1 MKTIKIIVP
10 TILYA
15 GMLLPCMAQSSL
27 VDSIQDR
34 FKDQLML
41 FPQEKLY
48 LHTDKSAYIAG
59 DTIWF
64 RAHVVDAATH
74 IPATVSR
81 CVYVELINQLDSV
94 IHRVRVCLSDSI
106 YCGYM
111 PIPISAPQSSYHLC
125 AYTRFMENLNQDCLF
140 DVELPVINPVITG
153 NISETLKIK
162 DEQQDVTASLFD
174 LNHQNDIL
182 SVALSP
188 VVLAKLSRGEKLYL
202 AMHCRGI
209 VFYAEAL
216 EKERERYLFDI
227 STFPAG
233 VVQTLLLDDRLHLLD
248 QHLLCT
254 NEKKGPDIKF
264 TTDKPTYSRREQ
276 VNVVMKLLDETGKP
290 LKGNF
295 SVSVTDDASVC
306 LDSLRMIAPYLLWE
320 SDLSA
325 DRQQW
330 PRYNL
335 KNLLNGNYQHPGG
348 RFDVSPEI
356 KGIAYDFYSRKA
368 KTDAEVS
375 IFGIES
381 LFSAKQHTDSLGRF
395 CFTGFDFPEGS
406 TFLIRATGKRGNKS
420 IQPIVEPEVFYPFKH
435 SVVNHNANSAKSYAY
450 RNENQERFD
459 SLAQA
464 MNSYQLDEVI
474 VKADSVKK
482 IGKSVYHSFMGRV
495 KTAEELMT
503 PHPRS
508 LTDMLERFPGVYI
521 SGDSVML
528 SGIKNE
534 LFFLDDIP
542 TIFEDVRNINI
553 DEIDEIEVIKDAS
566 AAVFGMKG
574 ANGAILIMT
583 KRGEITR
590 PELVRNVVR
599 VSPLGYQRLKR
610 FYPVCYDTEEKQS
623 SVSEDNRSTLYW
635 NPCVPITDNGE
646 ASFDF
651 YTSDSD
657 TPYTILVQGVSEDG
671 RIISLKRKISRTV
684 TRLITLKSHTELY
697 LSCDMALILSKRIVK
712 FQITSSNPNV
722 EL

>member
-81 CVYVELINQLDSV
+81 CVYVELINQSDSV

-111 PIPISAPQSSYHLC
+111 PIPISVPQSSYHLC

-153 NISETLKIK
+153 NIYETLKIK
-162 DEQQDVTASLFD
+162 DEQQDATASLFD

-188 VVLAKLSRGEKLYL
+188 AVLAKLSRGEKLYL

-254 NEKKGPDIKF
+254 NERKGPDIKF

-295 SVSVTDDASVC
+295 SVSVTDDANVC

-435 SVVNHNANSAKSYAY
+435 SVVNHNANSTKSYAY

-542 TIFEDVRNINI
+542 TTFEDVRNINI

-684 TRLITLKSHTELY
+684 TR
-697 LSCDMALILSKRIVK
+697 
-712 FQITSSNPNV
+712 
-722 EL
+722 

>member
-1 MKTIKIIVP
+1 
-10 TILYA
+10 
-15 GMLLPCMAQSSL
+15 
-27 VDSIQDR
+27 
-34 FKDQLML
+34 
-41 FPQEKLY
+41 
-48 LHTDKSAYIAG
+48 
-59 DTIWF
+59 
-64 RAHVVDAATH
+64 
-74 IPATVSR
+74 
-81 CVYVELINQLDSV
+81 
-94 IHRVRVCLSDSI
+94 
-106 YCGYM
+106 
-111 PIPISAPQSSYHLC
+111 
-125 AYTRFMENLNQDCLF
+125 
-140 DVELPVINPVITG
+140 
-153 NISETLKIK
+153 
-162 DEQQDVTASLFD
+162 
-174 LNHQNDIL
+174 
-182 SVALSP
+182 
-188 VVLAKLSRGEKLYL
+188 
-202 AMHCRGI
+202 MHCRGI

-254 NEKKGPDIKF
+254 NERKGPDIKF
-264 TTDKPTYSRREQ
+264 TTDKPTYNRREQ

-335 KNLLNGNYQHPGG
+335 KNLLNGNYQHPAGL
-348 RFDVSPEI
+348 FDVYPEI
-356 KGIAYDFYSRKA
+356 KGVAYDFYSRKA

-406 TFLIRATGKRGNKS
+406 PFLIRATGKRGNKS

-435 SVVNHNANSAKSYAY
+435 SAVNHNANSAKSYAY
-450 RNENQERFD
+450 RNENRERFD

-508 LTDMLERFPGVYI
+508 LADMLERFPGVYI

-542 TIFEDVRNINI
+542 TTFEDVRNINI

-610 FYPVCYDTEEKQS
+610 FYPICYDTEEKQS

-671 RIISLKRKISRTV
+671 RIISLKRKIFRTV
-684 TRLITLKSHTELY
+684 TR
-697 LSCDMALILSKRIVK
+697 
-712 FQITSSNPNV
+712 
-722 EL
+722 

>member
-81 CVYVELINQLDSV
+81 CVYVELINQSDSV

-111 PIPISAPQSSYHLC
+111 PIPISVPQSSYHLC

-162 DEQQDVTASLFD
+162 DEQQDATASLFD

-254 NEKKGPDIKF
+254 NERKGPDIKF

-276 VNVVMKLLDETGKP
+276 VNVIMKLLDETGKP

-295 SVSVTDDASVC
+295 SVSVTDDANVC

-435 SVVNHNANSAKSYAY
+435 SVVNHNTNSTKSYAY

-542 TIFEDVRNINI
+542 TTFEDVRNINI

-646 ASFDF
+646 ASFYF

-684 TRLITLKSHTELY
+684 TR
-697 LSCDMALILSKRIVK
+697 
-712 FQITSSNPNV
+712 
-722 EL
+722 

>member
-81 CVYVELINQLDSV
+81 CVYVELINQSDSV

-111 PIPISAPQSSYHLC
+111 PIPISVPQSSYHLC

-153 NISETLKIK
+153 NIYETLKIK
-162 DEQQDVTASLFD
+162 DEQQDATASLFD

-254 NEKKGPDIKF
+254 NERKGPDIKF

-435 SVVNHNANSAKSYAY
+435 SVVNHNANSTKSYAY

-542 TIFEDVRNINI
+542 TTFEDVRNINI

-684 TRLITLKSHTELY
+684 TR
-697 LSCDMALILSKRIVK
+697 
-712 FQITSSNPNV
+712 
-722 EL
+722 

>member
-81 CVYVELINQLDSV
+81 CVYVELINQSDSV

-111 PIPISAPQSSYHLC
+111 PIPISVPQSSYHLC

-153 NISETLKIK
+153 NIYETLKIK
-162 DEQQDVTASLFD
+162 DEQQDATASLFD

-254 NEKKGPDIKF
+254 NERKGPDIKF

-295 SVSVTDDASVC
+295 SVSVTDDANVC

-335 KNLLNGNYQHPGG
+335 KNLLNGNYQHPDG

-435 SVVNHNANSAKSYAY
+435 SVVNHNANSTKSYAY

-542 TIFEDVRNINI
+542 TTFEDVRNINI

-684 TRLITLKSHTELY
+684 TR
-697 LSCDMALILSKRIVK
+697 
-712 FQITSSNPNV
+712 
-722 EL
+722 

>member
-153 NISETLKIK
+153 NIYETLKIK
-162 DEQQDVTASLFD
+162 DEQQDATASLFD

-188 VVLAKLSRGEKLYL
+188 AVLAKLSRGEKLYL
-202 AMHCRGI
+202 TMHCRGI

-254 NEKKGPDIKF
+254 NERKGPDIKF

-435 SVVNHNANSAKSYAY
+435 SVINHNANSAKSYAY
-450 RNENQERFD
+450 RNENRERFD

-503 PHPRS
+503 PRPRS

-542 TIFEDVRNINI
+542 TTFEDVRSINI

-574 ANGAILIMT
+574 ANGAILVMT

-610 FYPVCYDTEEKQS
+610 FYPTCYDTEEKRS
-623 SVSEDNRSTLYW
+623 SVLEDNRSTLYW

-657 TPYTILVQGVSEDG
+657 TPYTILVQGVSADG

-684 TRLITLKSHTELY
+684 T
-697 LSCDMALILSKRIVK
+697 
-712 FQITSSNPNV
+712 Q
-722 EL
+722 